1 MLPLIFWDGANSEF
15 TIMVYE
21 FWEFFHQTQKQIL
34 LAWRSSGRAGWK
46 CAKHQRVWN
55 PRLRL
60 WDQRPGG
67 RGLVLLSSS
76 LLNIWMFH
84 NSKFKLIKFHLI
96 KLKSVKPERAE
107 TWHSAQNMLIF
118 QIMNLKFRWSYPDID
133 LELIEL
139 NFYTLFR
146 YLLCEN

>member
-1 MLPLIFWDGANSEF
+1 MEQIQNLQSWCMNFGNFFIKHKNKFCWPGGAPAGQDESVPNIKEF
-15 TIMVYE
+15 G
-21 FWEFFHQTQKQIL
+21 IL
-34 LAWRSSGRAGWK
+34 GSGSGT
-46 CAKHQRVWN
+46 
-55 PRLRL
+55 
-60 WDQRPGG
+60 QRPGG

-118 QIMNLKFRWSYPDID
+118 QIMNLKFRWSWPDID